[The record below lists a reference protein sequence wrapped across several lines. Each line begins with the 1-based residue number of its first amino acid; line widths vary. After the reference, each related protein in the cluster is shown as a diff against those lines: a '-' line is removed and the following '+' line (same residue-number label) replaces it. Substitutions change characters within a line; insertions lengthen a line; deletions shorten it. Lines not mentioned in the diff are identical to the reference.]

1 MTSMAV
7 TASICASASEA
18 ALLLAT
24 FMPTSLDL
32 GMTHRCANALID
44 GQIFYSEHP
53 TTINSLLMSPHSAN
67 IDGVK
72 VDQ

>member
-32 GMTHRCANALID
+32 GTTHRCAKARID
-44 GQIFYSEHP
+44 GQNFYSEHP
-53 TTINSLLMSPHSAN
+53 TTIFALMSPHSAN
-67 IDGVK
+67 VDGLK
-72 VDQ
+72 VGQ